1 MPVSDAASR
10 RSYLDTSE
18 KVPKVNVE
26 SCCSVSH
33 LCPTLCDSMY
43 CSTPGFSVLHYLQEF
58 AQTHVHWVCD
68 TIQLSHPMLS
78 PSPLA
83 FNLSQILI
91 FFNESS
97 FIIRWPK
104 YWSFNLSISP
114 SNEYSEFISFRI
126 DWFGIWVNSN
136 EVDETGAYYTEW
148 SKSERKTPIQ
158 YINAYIWNLERW

>member
-18 KVPKVNVE
+18 KVPKVNAE

-33 LCPTLCDSMY
+33 LCPTLCNSMN
-43 CSTPGFSVLHYLQEF
+43 CSTPGFPVLHYLQEF

-126 DWFGIWVNSN
+126 DWLVVLAVQS
-136 EVDETGAYYTEW
+136 ALQSLLQHHS
-148 SKSERKTPIQ
+148 SKASSLWHSEFSIVQFSYPCCCCC
-158 YINAYIWNLERW
+158 